1 MSRSRK
7 KTPVCATTNAK
18 SEKEDKQRANRKDRR
33 VNKVILQTTEDG
45 ENLLDKTTISN
56 VYDFAKDGKIRTDS
70 DDKNLRK

>member
-7 KTPVCATTNAK
+7 YTPIHATTNAK

-33 VNKVILQTTEDG
+33 VNKVILQTTED
-45 ENLLDKTTISN
+45 EEKLLEKRATSN

-70 DDKNLRK
+70 DNKNLRK

>member
-1 MSRSRK
+1 MSRSKK
-7 KTPVCATTNAK
+7 KTPVCGITSAK

-33 VNKVILQTTEDG
+33 VNKVILQTTEDE
-45 ENLLDKTTISN
+45 ENLLDKRVTSN

>member
-33 VNKVILQTTEDG
+33 VNKVILQVTED
-45 ENLLDKTTISN
+45 EDTLIDKKTTSN
-56 VYDFAKDGKIRTDS
+56 VYDFAKDGKMRTDL